1 MNLKQ
6 KEKLMY
12 PLFNDQFFEKFIQY
26 LPELTEIAAQ
36 RRTNGLVKPKEAAGT
51 KK

>member
-1 MNLKQ
+1 MNLNQ
-6 KEKLMY
+6 KEKLTY

-36 RRTNGLVKPKEAAGT
+36 RRTNGPVKSKETAGR